1 MIDVADRIDQLLAL
15 DPNAPA
21 VEAGNIWHSWRDLRM
36 IMDGIESALHHAGL
50 NEGAPVGILL
60 RNRPAILAAA
70 LGIIRT
76 KRCIVTINPLLPAEP
91 LQEDILALRAPALIA
106 DPEDW
111 ENPTFAAAAKSIGAL
126 GLGVY
131 FDAQGKAQVDQIT
144 APGDRNAHAFRDDM
158 PGIAIEMLTSG
169 TTGKPKRVRLGRD
182 GLSRSLWT
190 GAQYETPD
198 PSKLDLKAT
207 TVIHCAPLVHISGM
221 WGALYALYNGR
232 RLTLME
238 TFDPQVWRDLVV
250 RYRPKLGNLPPSAL
264 RMIHDRDF
272 PKEDLASLL
281 AVRTGAAKLDWDLA
295 DAFIERYGIPVLDT
309 YGATEFAG
317 GVAGWTIKD
326 FKAFYPAKRGSVG
339 RKNAGVDIRVVD
351 RATFAILPTN
361 QEGLLEV
368 RSAQIGS
375 GQDWVRTTD
384 LARLDDD
391 GFLFILGR
399 ADAVIIRGGFKIAP
413 EAVEAAL
420 KSHPAVRE
428 ACVVG
433 IADKRLGEVPVA
445 AVQLHAGE
453 RWPEEGAFSTF
464 LRQKL
469 KPYEIPVAFR
479 QIDDMPRTPS
489 MKISQ
494 PAVRALFSH

>member
-1 MIDVADRIDQLLAL
+1 
-15 DPNAPA
+15 
-21 VEAGNIWHSWRDLRM
+21 
-36 IMDGIESALHHAGL
+36 MDGIETALRRAGL

-70 LGIIRT
+70 LGVIRS

-91 LQEDILALRAPALIA
+91 LQEDILALRVPALIA

-111 ENPTFAAAAKSIGAL
+111 KNPAFAAAAKSIGAL
-126 GLGVY
+126 NLSVC
-131 FDAQGKAQVDQIT
+131 FDPQGKAQVEQV
-144 APGDRNAHAFRDDM
+144 AALGDRRNRTFRDDM

-169 TTGKPKRVRLGRD
+169 TTGKPKRVRLSRD

-198 PSKLDLKAT
+198 PSKLELKAT

-238 TFDPQVWRDLVV
+238 TFDPQIWRDLVV

-264 RMIHDRDF
+264 RMIYDRNF

-281 AVRTGAAKLDWDLA
+281 AVRTGTAKLDWNLV

-326 FKAFYPAKRGSVG
+326 FKTFYPAKRGSVG
-339 RKNAGVDIRVVD
+339 RKNEGVDIRVVD
-351 RATFAILPTN
+351 RATFTELPAG

-368 RSAQIGS
+368 RSAQLGNNQNWI
-375 GQDWVRTTD
+375 RTTD
-384 LARLDDD
+384 LARIDED
-391 GFLFILGR
+391 GFLYILGR
-399 ADAVIIRGGFKIAP
+399 SDAVIIRGGFKIAP

-428 ACVVG
+428 VCVVG
-433 IADKRLGEVPVA
+433 IEDKRLGEVPVA
-445 AVQLHAGE
+445 AIQLHDGE

-479 QIDDMPRTPS
+479 QVDDMPRTPS

-494 PAVRALFSH
+494 PAVRALFPPQG